1 MTIADLHY
9 LIFFHTNIM
18 KWFFVVVMLLMVLVN
33 NKSNYSQ
40 LNCFEIFGFF
50 KLEDILNKLMIN

>member
-18 KWFFVVVMLLMVLVN
+18 KWFVVVVMLLMVLVN

-40 LNCFEIFGFF
+40 L
-50 KLEDILNKLMIN
+50 

>member
-18 KWFFVVVMLLMVLVN
+18 KWFFVVMLLMVLVN

-40 LNCFEIFGFF
+40 L
-50 KLEDILNKLMIN
+50 

>member
-18 KWFFVVVMLLMVLVN
+18 KWFFVMLLMVLGN

-40 LNCFEIFGFF
+40 PQLFRNIWFF
-50 KLEDILNKLMIN
+50 

>member
-18 KWFFVVVMLLMVLVN
+18 KWFFVVVMLLMVLGN

-40 LNCFEIFGFF
+40 PQLFRNIWFF
-50 KLEDILNKLMIN
+50 